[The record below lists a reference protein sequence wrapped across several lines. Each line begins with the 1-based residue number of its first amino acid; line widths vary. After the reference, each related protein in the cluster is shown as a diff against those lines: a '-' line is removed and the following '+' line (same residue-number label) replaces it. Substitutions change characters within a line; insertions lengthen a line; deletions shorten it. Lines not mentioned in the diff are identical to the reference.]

1 MDRDEIRALR
11 EFAAF
16 TWFIGML
23 YHAGDGD
30 IHTGVRRVYAHYVW
44 LHQQRRSTEEL
55 IPARYPD
62 GVEWRTRA
70 LHGALRAV
78 AQPPYRDAMGMML
91 TRLFQSP
98 ANRLGGAESR
108 RHGGEGARMRGPG
121 RSVRARLVAAE
132 HEEAERHREAKSSQH
147 CNDDTIDL
155 TDSTDTAEAV
165 SAGQISGGAKAP
177 ERELNASVARI
188 EPPPLELT
196 DSDLQRI
203 DESVNDARAAGST
216 QK

>member
-1 MDRDEIRALR
+1 MDCDEIHALR

-30 IHTGVRRVYAHYVW
+30 IHAGVRRVYAHYVW

-55 IPARYPD
+55 IPARSPD

-91 TRLFQSP
+91 TWLFQSP
-98 ANRLGGAESR
+98 ANRLGEAESR
-108 RHGGEGARMRGPG
+108 RHGGKGA
-121 RSVRARLVAAE
+121 
-132 HEEAERHREAKSSQH
+132 
-147 CNDDTIDL
+147 
-155 TDSTDTAEAV
+155 
-165 SAGQISGGAKAP
+165 
-177 ERELNASVARI
+177 
-188 EPPPLELT
+188 
-196 DSDLQRI
+196 
-203 DESVNDARAAGST
+203 
-216 QK
+216 